1 MGKVARG
8 WGCGV
13 ALGLVLVGQGARAH
27 QILFN
32 RSSRP
37 VALRLDEVKIS
48 RAVLRIQVHR
58 TGKTPKTT
66 APTVVVDAPLGE
78 RKVFVPEPAGE
89 LAPVEVVIARE
100 TPDAPAAP
108 VPTLTIPPLGWAHF
122 IRVPVDLPK
131 NDASLV
137 AFALCA
143 VDTSR
148 TFPELVDLNLRVVY
162 GLSTDVAGVAT
173 EILFPRKIKQ
183 VDGKGAGIPH
193 LLGFE
198 GREPDA
204 DHLVII
210 DPPPPGGCGC
220 AIQ

>member
-48 RAVLRIQVHR
+48 R
-58 TGKTPKTT
+58 
-66 APTVVVDAPLGE
+66 TVVVDAPLGE

-108 VPTLTIPPLGWAHF
+108 IPTLTIPPLGWAHF

-162 GLSTDVAGVAT
+162 GLSTDFAGVAT